1 MRHILSA
8 KCENRRRR
16 TSCYHI
22 GVTHYYTCL
31 RIFSFYVRR
40 EKLSL
45 LVPPS
50 LPVTGTWAG
59 ATRAGGRGRRRS
71 CRRYLRSRPPAY
83 ASETRLYLHSVRF
96 SPPRPPSAS
105 TTEYRTLRT
114 GNGAVQRP
122 YCASSGHTTQIHTL
136 VACATRGRRAHMVA
150 HTSKRGLLAHRIDG
164 LEPDIE
170 LSSGLIFG
178 DWDNMNILQGGCR
191 YQGR

>member
-8 KCENRRRR
+8 KCEIGGVVRVV
-16 TSCYHI
+16 TI

-50 LPVTGTWAG
+50 LPGRARAPRG
-59 ATRAGGRGRRRS
+59 AGGR
-71 CRRYLRSRPPAY
+71 RYTPPLPPAGVP

-114 GNGAVQRP
+114 GNGAVQGP

>member
-1 MRHILSA
+1 VR
-8 KCENRRRR
+8 NRRRR
-16 TSCYHI
+16 TSCYHRSYALL
-22 GVTHYYTCL
+22 HML
-31 RIFSFYVRR
+31 AHIFLLCKTR
-40 EKLSL
+40 EI
-45 LVPPS
+45 VPVSPTI
-50 LPVTGTWAG
+50 VTGTWAG
-59 ATRAGGRGRRRS
+59 AARRR
-71 CRRYLRSRPPAY
+71 RPAIRLRSARPPAY
-83 ASETRLYLHSVRF
+83 ASKTRLYLHSVRF

-114 GNGAVQRP
+114 GNGAVQGP

>member
-1 MRHILSA
+1 VR
-8 KCENRRRR
+8 NVGGVVRVV
-16 TSCYHI
+16 TI

-50 LPVTGTWAG
+50 LPGRGRAPRG
-59 ATRAGGRGRRRS
+59 AGGRRDIR
-71 CRRYLRSRPPAY
+71 LRSRPPAY

-114 GNGAVQRP
+114 GNGAVQGP

>member
-1 MRHILSA
+1 VR
-8 KCENRRRR
+8 NRRRR
-16 TSCYHI
+16 TSCYHRSYALLHMLAHI
-22 GVTHYYTCL
+22 FLLCKTREIVPVSPTVVTN
-31 RIFSFYVRR
+31 RDVGGR
-40 EKLSL
+40 
-45 LVPPS
+45 
-50 LPVTGTWAG
+50 A
-59 ATRAGGRGRRRS
+59 ARAGG
-71 CRRYLRSRPPAY
+71 RRYLRSRPPAY

-114 GNGAVQRP
+114 GNGAVQGP